1 MKAGFI
7 GAGKVGFSLGKYL
20 SINGITI
27 TGYYSHNASS
37 AMEAAS
43 FTQSKYYD
51 SLEKLVQDSDTI
63 FITVPDG
70 IISNIYKE
78 ISKYPIMN
86 KYICHCSGSISS
98 TVFFDAEEKGAF
110 RYSVHPLFAISD
122 KYESYKSL
130 NQAIFAIEGSKTHL
144 KMMKFILEGLGNK
157 VVLIDGNSKTKYHA
171 AAVMVS
177 NQMAALCDIGVE
189 LLMNCGFER
198 HEAEAAL
205 GPLIQGNASKIAEV
219 GPVRALTGPVERGDI
234 TTIREHL
241 EVLEGDT
248 KEVYVALSKRLVDV
262 AQRKHPDRVYDE
274 ILKELEK

>member
-1 MKAGFI
+1 MRAGFI

-27 TGYYSHNASS
+27 TGYYSQNASS
-37 AMEAAS
+37 AMEAAA

-51 SLEKLVQDSDTI
+51 SLEKLVKDSDTL

-70 IISNIYKE
+70 IIGNIYKE
-78 ISKYPIMN
+78 ISQYPIMN

-98 TVFFDAEEKGAF
+98 AVFFDAEEKGAF

-130 NQAIFAIEGSKTHL
+130 DQAIFAIEGSKTHL
-144 KMMKFILEGLGNK
+144 KMMKFVLEGLGNK
-157 VVLIDGNSKTKYHA
+157 VVLIDSDSKTKYHA

-189 LLMNCGFER
+189 LLMDCGFAR
-198 HEAEAAL
+198 HEAETAL
-205 GPLIQGNASKIAEV
+205 GPLIQGNASKIAQV
-219 GPVRALTGPVERGDI
+219 GPVEALTGPVERGDS
-234 TTIREHL
+234 TTVRDHL
-241 EVLEGDT
+241 KVLEGET
-248 KEVYVALSKRLVDV
+248 KDVYISLTKRLVDI